1 MTTASAMINA
11 ERLCYAVSANGQPC
25 RAIAVRGQLQCFA
38 HGPRGRRIRLE
49 AIEREERRLARRPP
63 LTVPELAA
71 LATRLG
77 VAHYF
82 PALMT
87 ATRVNA
93 ER

>member
-1 MTTASAMINA
+1 MNARPAIINP
-11 ERLCYAVSANGQPC
+11 ERLCYAISANGQPC

-49 AIEREERRLARRPP
+49 AIEREERRIARRPP

-82 PALMT
+82 PALMA
-87 ATRVNA
+87 ATRANTQG
-93 ER
+93 